1 MRRLFRLSLAIGA
14 LYVAALPT
22 PLSAAIPHVA
32 PLPAPEIVLQE
43 QPFLITPTTR
53 GRFVFGAPSGAPIT
67 RNTVI
72 DIRVHRRIA
81 SRDSF
86 RSIAKEEVEAAVID
100 TFTVALA
107 RATRTSSGQYV
118 VTVPFVSAFTS
129 TGSLTVPFDGIYPL
143 SLVMRDA
150 ASEVPLARVLT
161 FVHKYDSSLNTPK
174 VQVSAAV
181 RLATP
186 VSLRGDGTLL
196 ITDETRANIEQF
208 VRFASSY
215 SAPLTL
221 SVQPELIAAL
231 AGSVDVR
238 DTTLLTQLRE
248 VLRTRTITTS
258 GYASLDPSL
267 FSAIGRSEEF
277 IDQIRFGE
285 ATLSRILPGIPLQRG
300 TWWATHP
307 LSTAGVDLLRRAGI
321 VSLILSP
328 AAQRA
333 VTSEAPLGV
342 LARPDG
348 SATEFMS
355 VVSVDAGVAQT
366 LTGGAEPPASY
377 RAVAELIMERDDL
390 LKLGQPATSLRMVLS
405 TPTGALDA
413 NGAFERAARQFAG
426 LSTVDMGAP
435 HTVTAETPAVN
446 FPATTRHGGIA
457 RAAGMSVARA
467 EFNAT
472 VSMTGEDDPRRILW
486 QSLLAVGESSA
497 VAEPN
502 EYIAGLRTQLASTR
516 SAVTVTTPG
525 SITLSGRQG
534 AIRIQLRNDSEHPLT
549 VKVRMASAKLSL
561 TQPVRLVTLGAG
573 STTEVEVA
581 AGTRT
586 NGRFPISVRVTT
598 PSGNLEV
605 VPYITITAKVNA
617 IAGFGQLI
625 SISLLLIIL
634 AWWWS
639 HWRRARLEA
648 ASATTVSHQ

>member
-1 MRRLFRLSLAIGA
+1 MPRFLRVGLALGA
-14 LYVAALPT
+14 LSVAALPSS
-22 PLSAAIPHVA
+22 LLAASPDA
-32 PLPAPEIVLQE
+32 PPPPAPEIVVQE
-43 QPFLITPTTR
+43 QPFLISPTTR
-53 GRFVFGAPSGAPIT
+53 GRFVFGAPTEVSIN
-67 RNTVI
+67 RNTVV

-86 RSIAKEEVEAAVID
+86 QSIANEEVEAAVID
-100 TFTVALA
+100 TFTVALSRAA
-107 RATRTSSGQYV
+107 RTASGQYI
-118 VTVPFVSAFTS
+118 VTVPFASAFES
-129 TGSLTVPFDGIYPL
+129 TGSLTIPFDGIYPL
-143 SLVMRDA
+143 SMVMRDV
-150 ASEVPLARVLT
+150 ASDVPRARVLT
-161 FVHKYDSSLNTPK
+161 FVHKVDSSVNTPK

-186 VSLRGDGTLL
+186 VSLRGDGTVL
-196 ITDETRANIEQF
+196 ITDKTRADTEQF
-208 VRFASSY
+208 IRFASSY

-221 SVQPELIAAL
+221 SVQPELMAAL

-238 DTTLLTQLRE
+238 DTALLTQLRD

-258 GYASLDPSL
+258 AFASLDPSL
-267 FSAIGRSEEF
+267 FAAIGRSEEF

-285 ATLSRILPGIPLQRG
+285 ATVNRILPGIPLQRG

-321 VSLILSP
+321 VALILSP

-333 VTSEAPLGV
+333 VTSEAPLGI

-366 LTGGAEPPASY
+366 LTGGAEPPSSY
-377 RAVAELIMERDDL
+377 RAVAELLMERDDL
-390 LKLGQPATSLRMVLS
+390 LKLGQTPATIRMVLS
-405 TPTGALDA
+405 TPTGELDA
-413 NGAFERAARQFAG
+413 NGAFERAARQLAG

-435 HTVTAETPAVN
+435 QTVNANTPAVS
-446 FPATTRHGGIA
+446 FPTTTQHGGDA

-467 EFNAT
+467 EFDAT
-472 VSMTGEDDPRRILW
+472 VSMTGEEDPRRIQW
-486 QSLLAVGESSA
+486 QSLLALGESSA

-549 VKVRMASAKLSL
+549 VKVRMASAKLTL

-598 PSGNLEV
+598 PRGNQEV

-639 HWRRARLEA
+639 HWRRARLA
-648 ASATTVSHQ
+648 TASATTVSQS